1 MKRVVKDPE
10 IRRQEIIEAAQRL
23 FDRDGYTKTSVEAI
37 IREAGIAKGTFYYY
51 FKAKQDI
58 LRAIVESII
67 KDVKDYFNSIVE
79 NDTLSAL
86 DKLKEIFIG
95 GKKQETI
102 RPNIMEIVHLPENRE
117 LQEQL
122 NIEGVNIVAPL
133 VKEVLDQGYR
143 EGVFKRAPSLES
155 VQLVLAGI
163 QFVLESGLFDW
174 TDEKKRTLLD
184 EAQKLFEHLVGV
196 EEGSLRLIV
205 TK

>member
-10 IRRQEIIEAAQRL
+10 VRRQEIIEAAQRL
-23 FDRDGYTKTSVEAI
+23 FDSDGYTKTSVETI

-51 FKAKQDI
+51 FKSKQDI
-58 LRAIVESII
+58 LRAIVESIVE
-67 KDVKDYFNSIVE
+67 DVKDYFNSIVE
-79 NDTLSAL
+79 NDALTAL

-95 GKKQETI
+95 GKKQDTI
-102 RPNIMEIVHLPENRE
+102 RPNIMEVVHLPENRE

-122 NIEGVNIVAPL
+122 NIEGVNIIAPL
-133 VKEVLDQGYR
+133 VTKVLEQGYR
-143 EGVFKRAPSLES
+143 EGVFKRSPSLES

-163 QFVLESGLFDW
+163 QFVLESGLFEW
-174 TDEKKRTLLD
+174 TDEKKWTLLD
-184 EAQKLFEHLVGV
+184 EARKLFEHLVGV